1 MLEERG
7 TGGLALS
14 PTGSRPSHLTLA
26 QLLSPLQGAS
36 PGEFLSPTDSCC
48 CFKWG
53 QVVACDQFLRTAN
66 IYRGVELGTLKASG
80 E

>member
-14 PTGSRPSHLTLA
+14 PTGSWPSHLTLA
-26 QLLSPLQGAS
+26 RLLSPLQGAS

-48 CFKWG
+48 CFQWG
-53 QVVACDQFLRTAN
+53 QGVVAISFYALQTFTVALSSA
-66 IYRGVELGTLKASG
+66 L
-80 E
+80 